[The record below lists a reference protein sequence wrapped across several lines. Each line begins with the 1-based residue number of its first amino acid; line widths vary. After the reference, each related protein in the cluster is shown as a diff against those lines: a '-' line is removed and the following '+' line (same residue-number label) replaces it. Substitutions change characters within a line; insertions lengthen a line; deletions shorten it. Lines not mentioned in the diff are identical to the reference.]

1 MTDEECVALLR
12 LMHKYVTEFD
22 SCTDMSISDM
32 AEDLAMSMDV
42 TTDEA
47 DMLRQEITAAVT

>member
-1 MTDEECVALLR
+1 
-12 LMHKYVTEFD
+12 
-22 SCTDMSISDM
+22 MSISDM